1 MKTVLHVVI
10 ILLAIGLVCG
20 GIYLAVEKGAADSLF
35 QNGAEGNH
43 FTEAGSADG
52 GPSAQ
57 INGNSF
63 IRGEPPEGGRF
74 EGEEGLHGGASGL
87 SSRSWIELG
96 AQAGKIAIITA
107 VVALIQGLISLI
119 KRRKVT
125 APTSHS

>member
-10 ILLAIGLVCG
+10 ILLVIGVVCG
-20 GIYLAVEKGAADSLF
+20 GIYLAVEKGAVDSLF
-35 QNGAEGNH
+35 QGGIEGNH
-43 FTEAGSADG
+43 FMGAGSADG
-52 GPSAQ
+52 GRSAQ

-63 IRGEPPEGGRF
+63 NRGEPPEGGRF
-74 EGEEGLHGGASGL
+74 EGGEGLHGGASGL

-107 VVALIQGLISLI
+107 FVALIQGLISLI

-125 APTSHS
+125 ASTTNT